1 MDFADYS
8 NVVLSKP
15 LNYKSLAHKLRLMS
29 KLVKVFVITM
39 IVIFATGCKLTDDA
53 KGPKS
58 DNGEIAT
65 VAPGQFKL
73 LANNAD
79 VVGALKTAQH
89 VDFKGREGSVTWKL
103 KNVGETGHYD
113 LRFLYAL
120 NDPKKQRNMDLYI
133 NDEIVTLVRFSNTGS
148 WHYKWEKAQVI
159 VKVNS
164 GINTIKLVSKGNS
177 APNLKALII
186 SG

>member
-1 MDFADYS
+1 MNFAVYS
-8 NVVLSKP
+8 DVVLGKP
-15 LNYKSLAHKLRLMS
+15 LNDKYLDSRLRIAS
-29 KLVKVFVITM
+29 KMVKVFAIT
-39 IVIFATGCKLTDDA
+39 IFVVFVTGCKLTDVTA
-53 KGPKS
+53 APKS
-58 DNGEIAT
+58 DNSVIAP

-79 VVGALKTAQH
+79 VVGALKTNQH

-103 KNVGETGHYD
+103 KNVGESGHYD

-164 GINTIKLVSKGNS
+164 GVNTIKLVSRGNS